1 MNIFLFSGF
10 IFLGNLS
17 FGWWRYR
24 VRKFSLAW
32 IFSIHIPVLIIIA
45 SRLALHMPYKLATI
59 PLTVTAFLLGQ
70 YGGGF
75 ARGKISPTNKSIPDK
90 H

>member
-10 IFLGNLS
+10 IFIGNLA
-17 FGWWRYR
+17 FGWWRCG

-32 IFSIHIPVLIIIA
+32 ISAIHIPVLIIIGT
-45 SRLALHMPYKLATI
+45 RLALHMPYKLATI
-59 PLTVTAFLLGQ
+59 PLTVTAFFLGQ

-75 ARGKISPTNKSIPDK
+75 ARKKLSSTNKSLPDK
-90 H
+90 Y